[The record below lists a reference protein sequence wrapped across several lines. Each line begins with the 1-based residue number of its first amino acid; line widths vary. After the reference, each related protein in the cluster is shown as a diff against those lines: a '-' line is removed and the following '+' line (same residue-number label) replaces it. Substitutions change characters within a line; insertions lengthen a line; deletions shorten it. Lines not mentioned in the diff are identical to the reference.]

1 MSKKLIRA
9 AFFIFFVAFQ
19 NLSAQNLVS
28 NPGFEKCD
36 QCGRFGNPGVE
47 FSFLNGTNTPVD
59 WFGVTEG
66 TSDIRSTFPRTGNR
80 HGGFFSFGKFEYLG
94 NVLSQ
99 PLEAGATY
107 EFSMWLSADVVG
119 GYSLDE
125 IGVYFHTGLPHYTG
139 VGNLGKLWSPHLATP
154 DKEYIPAGAYR
165 QYIFQYVAC
174 GGEDHLII
182 GRFSTLGPQDTLFIG
197 KTRPGAVYPYI
208 FVDDVQLT
216 KLSDGPDLA
225 TAVHICPGQQE
236 KIGLPT
242 GLKNI
247 HWSTGQ
253 QSDSIT
259 VDSSHR
265 WVTVEYQVAKHCP
278 STKDTVAV
286 IVDPLIRDN
295 VELFTEDTVCL
306 INSLVL
312 KTDQHQYSQ
321 FEWNNG
327 SSTDSINVTAPGV
340 YVLTA
345 RGLCAYAEDRIVVL
359 SAQDPGALLGIP
371 NVITP
376 GAQDNKSFS
385 IYLPAEIRDSIDLAE
400 LNIYNRWGKQVFTT
414 TGITQGWMP
423 LADTPADT
431 YLFSLIANI
440 RQCGR
445 LTTVQRKGSFT
456 LVR

>member
-1 MSKKLIRA
+1 M
-9 AFFIFFVAFQ
+9 
-19 NLSAQNLVS
+19 
-28 NPGFEKCD
+28 
-36 QCGRFGNPGVE
+36 
-47 FSFLNGTNTPVD
+47 
-59 WFGVTEG
+59 
-66 TSDIRSTFPRTGNR
+66 
-80 HGGFFSFGKFEYLG
+80 
-94 NVLSQ
+94 
-99 PLEAGATY
+99 
-107 EFSMWLSADVVG
+107 
-119 GYSLDE
+119 
-125 IGVYFHTGLPHYTG
+125 
-139 VGNLGKLWSPHLATP
+139 
-154 DKEYIPAGAYR
+154 
-165 QYIFQYVAC
+165 
-174 GGEDHLII
+174 
-182 GRFSTLGPQDTLFIG
+182 
-197 KTRPGAVYPYI
+197 YPYI

-359 SAQDPGALLGIP
+359 SARILVLFWAFPMSLRQ
-371 NVITP
+371 VRRITK
-376 GAQDNKSFS
+376 AS
-385 IYLPAEIRDSIDLAE
+385 
-400 LNIYNRWGKQVFTT
+400 VFTFLPRSAT
-414 TGITQGWMP
+414 LLT
-423 LADTPADT
+423 
-431 YLFSLIANI
+431 SLN
-440 RQCGR
+440 
-445 LTTVQRKGSFT
+445 
-456 LVR
+456 